1 MKNKSAIKAAR
12 PATVSFRHG
21 AVMALRTCLL
31 LGGIMPTWSL
41 SAASAAAEDQS
52 LKLYF
57 AHTGEHAIITFKRDG
72 VYDQNGLNQLNR
84 FLRDWRRNETIKM
97 DPLLFDIVWE
107 MYRRSGAADYVNV
120 VSGYRSPNTN
130 AMLRSRS
137 SGVAKESQHTRG
149 KAIDFF
155 IPGVKLATLRGLGM
169 QMQGGGVG
177 YYPTSGSPFVHIDVG
192 RVRAWPRMSRQELVR
207 LFPDGR
213 TLHIPT
219 DGRPLPG
226 YNSAIAEY
234 KRRGSASVF
243 EVASVAGSAE
253 KKKGGLLSSLFKGDD
268 TDEDDD
274 VVESRL
280 SAGRAKAQPG
290 ERASSPTLAVVE
302 QGSEIV
308 APIPAARPGDE
319 ALLTSLWSSNA
330 QRSHEGL
337 QLIDPDVR
345 VSQVPQDAFLAQI
358 VPAQK
363 IPIPTFAPRGA
374 IGEQNEEIVTAS
386 IAPLHEQ
393 MRDFSSSEALPG
405 TGAGALLVP
414 PGGLD
419 RVVGTF
425 SVSYRAEDFST
436 TFFKRSTAVASFD
449 AHRFGNDPCPSMTA
463 STSVQAAVDPC

>member
-1 MKNKSAIKAAR
+1 LKNKSAIKAAR
-12 PATVSFRHG
+12 PATVSFPHL

-31 LGGIMPTWSL
+31 LGCTMPTWSL
-41 SAASAAAEDQS
+41 SAASAAAEDRA

-57 AHTGEHAIITFKRDG
+57 IHTGERAVITFKRDG

-207 LFPDGR
+207 LFPNGR

-226 YNSAIAEY
+226 YEIAVAEY
-234 KRRGSASVF
+234 KRRGSVSTV
-243 EVASVAGSAE
+243 EVASSAE
-253 KKKGGLLSSLFKGDD
+253 AVKRSKGSLLGDLFKGHDADD
-268 TDEDDD
+268 EEDAAD
-274 VVESRL
+274 
-280 SAGRAKAQPG
+280 AGVTAGKALPKAGGKVDQ
-290 ERASSPTLAVVE
+290 AVVMA
-302 QGSEIV
+302 SESKLPEIKT
-308 APIPAARPGDE
+308 PIPATRPTE
-319 ALLTSLWSSNA
+319 NVLLTSLLPAETHPARQALEALASNSTSGA
-330 QRSHEGL
+330 APLEGA
-337 QLIDPDVR
+337 IAD
-345 VSQVPQDAFLAQI
+345 
-358 VPAQK
+358 K
-363 IPIPTFAPRGA
+363 IPLPTFAPGGA
-374 IGEQNEEIVTAS
+374 ADEPTDEILTAS
-386 IAPLHEQ
+386 INPLP
-393 MRDFSSSEALPG
+393 DAIAALSDVPSPPVS
-405 TGAGALLVP
+405 GAAALLTP
-414 PGGLD
+414 PGSTDHLP
-419 RVVGTF
+419 TISF
-425 SVSYRAEDFST
+425 SVSYKAKAFWT
-436 TFFKRSTAVASFD
+436 ASFTPT
-449 AHRFGNDPCPSMTA
+449 AMFNSHRFGDDPCPSMTA
-463 STSVQAAVDPC
+463 STSAGVTGKPC